1 MSDVVAKEKKMR
13 KVLTSAGLALAVTA
27 GSLVGGMSFAS
38 AQGIQL
44 EIGPNGV
51 RPVDRDRDRD
61 RRGPPPRGGCSEREA
76 RAAARDEGLRDGE
89 VIRVTPRSITVEG
102 ETRRG
107 RTETM
112 RFANER
118 GCPEL

>member
-76 RAAARDEGLRDGE
+76 RAAARDEGLRDVE

>member
-1 MSDVVAKEKKMR
+1 MR

-38 AQGIQL
+38 AQGMQL

-51 RPVDRDRDRD
+51 GPVDRDRDRD

>member
-1 MSDVVAKEKKMR
+1 MR

>member
-1 MSDVVAKEKKMR
+1 MH
-13 KVLTSAGLALAVTA
+13 KVLTSAGLALAVTV
-27 GSLVGGMSFAS
+27 GSLGGGMSIAS

-44 EIGPNGV
+44 EIGPNGI
-51 RPVDRDRDRD
+51 RPVERERERD
-61 RRGPPPRGGCSEREA
+61 RRGPPRRGCSERDA
-76 RAAARDEGLRDGE
+76 RAAARDEGLRDVE
-89 VIRVTPRSITVEG
+89 VTRVTPRSVTVEG

-107 RTETM
+107 RVITM

>member
-1 MSDVVAKEKKMR
+1 MR
-13 KVLTSAGLALAVTA
+13 KVLTSAGLALALTA
-27 GSLVGGMSFAS
+27 GSLAGGMSFAS

-51 RPVDRDRDRD
+51 RPVDPDQDRGRDRDRD
-61 RRGPPPRGGCSEREA
+61 RRGTPRGGCSEREA
-76 RAAARDEGLRDGE
+76 RAAARDEGLRDVE

-112 RFANER
+112 RFANQR
-118 GCPEL
+118 GCPEI

>member
-1 MSDVVAKEKKMR
+1 MR
-13 KVLTSAGLALAVTA
+13 KVLTSAGLALAVTI
-27 GSLVGGMSFAS
+27 GSLASGVSLAS
-38 AQGIQL
+38 AQGIELQ
-44 EIGPNGV
+44 IGPDGV
-51 RPVDRDRDRD
+51 RPVQRDRDRD

-76 RAAARDEGLRDGE
+76 RAAARDEGLRDVE
-89 VIRVTPRSITVEG
+89 VTRVTPRSITVEG